1 DQRRRAAPRDRL
13 ADGSGRIG
21 RPHRARQYDRTD
33 RLARADPRGLGE
45 TRPSTAARPS
55 LARPLCDGS
64 QRTCRRFGARGR
76 RARRTRRRTGG
87 RHRDRGRERTG
98 QRACRP
104 VPEDLEHRRRGAD
117 AVCRAGQL
125 GRSAF
130 APQVVGAGGKIPR
143 HEFVPL
149 GLQSYAYL
157 NSPLPVGYGKTIS
170 QPFIVALMT
179 DLLELQPGDV
189 TLEVGAGVGYQA
201 AILSELVN
209 QVYSIELIEELAL
222 DTRKRLKNLGYR
234 NVEIGVG
241 NGYYGWS
248 EHAPFDKIVVT
259 AAPDLIPPPLL
270 AQLKPGGKMV
280 IPTGIP

>member
-1 DQRRRAAPRDRL
+1 MAEIEAEAQLTASYTGKAAFSRAVM
-13 ADGSGRIG
+13 
-21 RPHRARQYDRTD
+21 
-33 RLARADPRGLGE
+33 E
-45 TRPSTAARPS
+45 
-55 LARPLCDGS
+55 
-64 QRTCRRFGARGR
+64 
-76 RARRTRRRTGG
+76 
-87 RHRDRGRERTG
+87 
-98 QRACRP
+98 
-104 VPEDLEHRRRGAD
+104 
-117 AVCRAGQL
+117 
-125 GRSAF
+125 
-130 APQVVGAGGKIPR
+130 VVGRVPR

-149 GLQSYAYL
+149 ELQSYAYV

-209 QVYSIELIEELAL
+209 KVYSIELIEELAL

-234 NVEIGVG
+234 NVEVGIG

-248 EHAPFDKIVVT
+248 EHAPFDKIMVT

-280 IPTGIP
+280 IPTGIPDKQQLVLVEKSDEGKLATREVLPVRFSELDEGDDFAGAA